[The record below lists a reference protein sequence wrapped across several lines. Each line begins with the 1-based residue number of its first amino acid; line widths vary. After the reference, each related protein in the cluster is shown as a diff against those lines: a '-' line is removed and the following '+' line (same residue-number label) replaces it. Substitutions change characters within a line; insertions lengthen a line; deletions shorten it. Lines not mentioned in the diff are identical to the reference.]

1 MNVITRV
8 SPLIKECELRAGP
21 VIIRVNKFDEDSAKE
36 FAQQMSMAQS
46 TGQSIVPIVI
56 DSYGGQV
63 YALMTMID
71 AIRSSRVPV
80 ATIVEGKAMSCGAV
94 LLTCGAEGQ
103 RYASPNSTI
112 MIHEV
117 STGSFGKVEEIKT
130 DAKEVDRLN
139 DKILKIMAK
148 NIGKDESYFLD
159 EIHHKKHADW
169 FIEPE
174 EAKEM
179 NLINHVKVPE
189 MFLKVDV
196 KYKFE

>member
-1 MNVITRV
+1 MNIITRV

-21 VIIRVNKFDEDSAKE
+21 VVIRVNEFDKDSAKE

-46 TGQSIVPIVI
+46 TGQTVIPIVI

-63 YALMTMID
+63 YALMSMID
-71 AIRSSRVPV
+71 AIKASRVPV

-94 LLTCGAEGQ
+94 LLTCGAEGM
-103 RYASPNSTI
+103 RFAAPHATI

-148 NIGKDESYFLD
+148 NIGKDEDYFLE

-179 NLINHVKVPE
+179 NLVNHVRMPE
-189 MFLKVDV
+189 MMLTVDV

>member
-1 MNVITRV
+1 MRF
-8 SPLIKECELRAGP
+8 AGP
-21 VIIRVNKFDEDSAKE
+21 NA
-36 FAQQMSMAQS
+36 
-46 TGQSIVPIVI
+46 
-56 DSYGGQV
+56 
-63 YALMTMID
+63 
-71 AIRSSRVPV
+71 
-80 ATIVEGKAMSCGAV
+80 
-94 LLTCGAEGQ
+94 
-103 RYASPNSTI
+103 TI

-148 NIGKDESYFLD
+148 NIGKDEDYFLE

-179 NLINHVKVPE
+179 NMVNHIKVPE
-189 MFLKVDV
+189 MMLTVDV

>member
-1 MNVITRV
+1 MNIITRV
-8 SPLIKECELRAGP
+8 SPLIKECELRAAP
-21 VIIRVNKFDEDSAKE
+21 IIIRVNKFDEDSAKE

-46 TGQSIVPIVI
+46 SGQGIIPIVI

-63 YALMTMID
+63 YSLMTMID
-71 AIRSSRVPV
+71 AIKASRVPV

-94 LLTCGAEGQ
+94 LLTCGAEGM
-103 RYASPNSTI
+103 RFAGPNATI

-148 NIGKDESYFLD
+148 NIGKDEDYFLE

-179 NLINHVKVPE
+179 NMVNHIKVPE
-189 MFLKVDV
+189 MMLTVDV

>member
-1 MNVITRV
+1 MHVISRV
-8 SPLIKECELRAGP
+8 SPLIKECELRSNP
-21 VIIRVNKFDEDSAKE
+21 VVIRVNKFDEDSAKE
-36 FAQQMSMAQS
+36 FVQHMSIAQS
-46 TGQSIVPIVI
+46 TGQSVIPIVI

-71 AIRSSRVPV
+71 AIKSSRVPV

-94 LLTCGAEGQ
+94 LLTCGREGM
-103 RYASPNSTI
+103 RYASPNATI

-117 STGSFGKVEEIKT
+117 SSANWGKIEEIKA
-130 DAKEVDRLN
+130 DAKETERLN
-139 DKILKIMAK
+139 EKILKIMAT
-148 NIGKDESYFLD
+148 NIGKDENYFHD
-159 EIHHKKHADW
+159 EIHNKRHADW

-179 NLINHVKVPE
+179 NLVNHVKMPE
-189 MFLKVDV
+189 LSVTVDV

>member
-1 MNVITRV
+1 MNIITRV
-8 SPLIKECELRAGP
+8 SPLIKECELRSGP
-21 VIIRVNKFDEDSAKE
+21 VVIRVNEFDKDSAKE

-46 TGQSIVPIVI
+46 TGQSVIPIII

-63 YALMTMID
+63 YALMSMID
-71 AIRSSRVPV
+71 AIKASRVPV

-94 LLTCGAEGQ
+94 LLTCGTEGM
-103 RYASPNSTI
+103 RYAAPHATI

-148 NIGKDESYFLD
+148 NIGKDEGFFLD

-179 NLINHVKVPE
+179 NLVNHVRMPE
-189 MFLKVDV
+189 MMLTVDV

>member
-1 MNVITRV
+1 MNIITRV
-8 SPLIKECELRAGP
+8 SPLIKECELRAAP
-21 VIIRVNKFDEDSAKE
+21 IIIRVNKFDEDSAKE

-46 TGQSIVPIVI
+46 SGQGIIPIVI

-63 YALMTMID
+63 YSLMTMID
-71 AIRSSRVPV
+71 AIKASRVPV

-94 LLTCGAEGQ
+94 LLTCGAEGM
-103 RYASPNSTI
+103 RFAGPNATI

-130 DAKEVDRLN
+130 DAKEVDRPN

-148 NIGKDESYFLD
+148 NIGKDEDYFLE

-179 NLINHVKVPE
+179 NMVNHIKVPE
-189 MFLKVDV
+189 MMLTVDV